1 MALKSF
7 RPTSNGQRGRID
19 AVKELTDGGKITP
32 RKSLIYRLKK
42 AHGRSKGRVTVRHKG
57 GGAIKLYRMIDFKRD
72 KREIPAV
79 VRSIEYDPFR
89 AAPIALVCYTDGV
102 YRYILAPIGLVVGE
116 VIQASEKAPL
126 KVGNALPLKLLP
138 LGTVVHNIELSPGKG
153 GQLVRGAGTGA
164 QVVAREENGVYV
176 HIKLPSGEI
185 KRILS
190 SCYATLGQVSNADHK
205 NIKLGKAGRSRH
217 LGIRPTV
224 RGVAQNPRSHP
235 HGGGEG
241 KSGVGLK
248 FPKTPWGKNALGK
261 KTRNRVSTD
270 KYIVARRK
278 R

>member
-19 AVKELTDGGKITP
+19 AVKELSGGNNGPK
-32 RKSLIYRLKK
+32 KSLVYRIKK
-42 AHGRSKGRVTVRHKG
+42 ARGRSKGRVTVRHKG

-72 KREIPAV
+72 KREVPAV
-79 VRSIEYDPFR
+79 VKSIEYDPFR
-89 AAPIALVCYTDGV
+89 AAPIALVCYSDGT
-102 YRYILAPIGLVVGE
+102 YRYILAPIGLSVGE
-116 VIQASEKAPL
+116 IIQSSEKAPV
-126 KVGNALPLKLLP
+126 KVGNALPLKSLP
-138 LGTVVHNIELSPGKG
+138 LGTVVHNVELSPGKG

-164 QVVAREENGVYV
+164 QVVAREENGSYV
-176 HIKLPSGEI
+176 HIKLPSGEV
-185 KRILS
+185 KRVLS
-190 SCYATLGQVSNADHK
+190 ACYATVGQVSNPDHK

-248 FPKTPWGKNALGK
+248 YPKTPWGKHALGK
-261 KTRNRVSTD
+261 RTRRRTSTD